1 MRSRSFGIKPV
12 HIVLAFAVLALFA
25 MAASAAAPAPA
36 APVEGNM
43 PKPEAGAVAP
53 QFTLKDQNGKTQKLS
68 DYKGKWVVVY
78 FYPKDQTPGCT
89 TQACSFTENVFAF
102 RKANAQ
108 ILGISVDDEVSHKA
122 FEAAL
127 AKDARISA
135 TNQKDIVEHG
145 LPFPLLA
152 DSTMATAKSYGVLT
166 ARGTAMMAS
175 RDTFLIDPNGKVA
188 KHYDVTG
195 DKLPGHS
202 AELLADIATLSAGKK
217 N

>member
-1 MRSRSFGIKPV
+1 MRSRSLDFRPV
-12 HIVLAFAVLALFA
+12 HVVLAFVVLAMLA
-25 MAASAAAPAPA
+25 LAASAAAPAPT
-36 APVEGNM
+36 PVEGNM
-43 PKPEAGAVAP
+43 AKPQAGAVAP
-53 QFTLKDQNGKTQKLS
+53 QFSLVDQNGKTQKLS

-108 ILGISVDDEVSHKA
+108 ILGVSVDDEKSHKA

-152 DSTMATAKSYGVLT
+152 DTTMATAKSYGVLIQ
-166 ARGTAMMAS
+166 RGQAMMAS
-175 RDTFLIDPNGKVA
+175 RDTFLIDPAGKVA
-188 KHYDVTG
+188 KHYEVSG
-195 DKLPGHS
+195 EKLPGHS
-202 AELLADIATLSAGKK
+202 AELLADIASLTAGKK